1 MPFTRRGLKS
11 VARKMSKIESIGF
24 AFKRQTTNAGY
35 MGVPGGGEAGGGSP
49 PSLVRN
55 IN

>member
-24 AFKRQTTNAGY
+24 AFKRQTPGTWAYRAG
-35 MGVPGGGEAGGGSP
+35 GRGGGAAAP
-49 PSLVRN
+49 PV
-55 IN
+55 